1 MANET
6 AVWVYAVQRGG
17 ESGRTPAGV
26 GGEATRRVTAAGLTA
41 VVGTV
46 PLDRFGADALQ
57 RNLNDF
63 EWLAATADAHNA
75 VIEAV
80 ADGRAVIPVRLAVLC
95 ADDEGVRK
103 LLAERRADL
112 DRALSLVEGRIE
124 LGVKVFQAQSAA
136 ESRMP
141 RATSGAE
148 YLKLRR
154 DALYRDRIER
164 EAADVAAAELYRGL
178 CPYSVAARR
187 RPVTDRALTGRDTP
201 MLLNAA
207 YLVDHGRV
215 GEFRTAANRLAEHP
229 LLLVEQT
236 GPWLP
241 YSFVGSAG
249 DIR

>member
-1 MANET
+1 MGSEHV
-6 AVWVYAVQRGG
+6 VWVYAVQRGDDVA
-17 ESGRTPAGV
+17 RTPAGV
-26 GGEATRRVTAAGLTA
+26 GGEATRGVTAAGLTA

-46 PLDRFGADALQ
+46 PVDRFGAEALQ

-63 EWLAATADAHNA
+63 DWLAATADAHNA

-80 ADGRAVIPVRLAVLC
+80 ADGRAVVPVRLAVLC
-95 ADDEGVRK
+95 GDDEGVRR
-103 LLAERRADL
+103 LLSDRRADL

-124 LGVKVFQAQSAA
+124 LGVKAFQAHRGDPD
-136 ESRMP
+136 RMP

-154 DALYRDRIER
+154 ESLHRDRTER
-164 EAADVAAAELYRGL
+164 DAADLAAAELFREL
-178 CPYSVAARR
+178 CPYAVAARR

-207 YLVDHGRV
+207 YLVEHARI
-215 GEFRTAANRLAEHP
+215 GEFRGAANRLADHP
-229 LLLVEQT
+229 LLIVEQT

-241 YSFVGSAG
+241 YSFVAGAG
-249 DIR
+249 DL